1 MMNFL
6 QRVIFFLLLGIIVSS
21 KLFAQN
27 NKADSLFKEYFKS
40 TNITD
45 KLIKCQAAVS
55 SLCNL
60 RDAKRVYQI
69 IDDLEKSKAEV
80 SKHDYKQ
87 GIILLSKSLITRAV
101 DSVSLSSQYAKQ
113 AIPFLSGD
121 KYYMSEAQCMLV
133 MNYNL
138 KGQFDSCIHA
148 GNKYMPD
155 IKKAKNIT
163 GQLEVLLVISSSYD
177 FIGDRKKAIELLL
190 QALEIAKA
198 YKRHNKLSEIYV
210 SLASAYKEE
219 NIILA
224 KKYALL
230 GLQVLNNMQGEAE
243 KVSYNSVYLILGN
256 VYYDLQNLDSAK
268 YYYNLCKESSH
279 LTNDKRMYL
288 AAIGNIG
295 NIAID
300 QRDFHVALICNNVTL
315 QEYKKLGIPTEIAV
329 SYGSLADLYKDMK
342 DYKNAVRYY
351 DSALAITQ
359 QIQSADDFI
368 YNYKGLSETYE
379 MMGNDKEAFKYYKLY
394 RLWNDSVN
402 NNQNSKKISEM
413 ELDFKYKSEQR
424 EKDLI
429 QKNKDLITQEKIKQ
443 QKYIIWAA
451 VLGGLCLVIFL
462 GFTIKSNIEKKK
474 TNKQLQIFNDEISE
488 QKNIIEQKN
497 NEITD
502 SITYA
507 SRIQQGVIPDDEEL
521 KKLLPNHFVF
531 FKPRDIVSGDFYW
544 ACKVKS
550 KTNPESKRT
559 VVAVVDCTGHG
570 VPGAFM
576 SLVGNTLLNQ
586 TINRSAIATP
596 AQALDYINAQLPKT
610 IKSKSST
617 GAIKD
622 GMEIAMCDFHFDTL
636 TMHFAGANSN
646 IYVVRNKEIQ
656 IYKGDKQPI
665 GESLSGEI
673 INYTNQVI
681 SLQKDD
687 CVYLISDGYADQFGG
702 EKGKKFKY
710 KPLENLFCSIA
721 DKKVSEQRD
730 ILAKAFDDWKSHHE
744 QVDDVLIMG
753 IKI

>member
-1 MMNFL
+1 MNFL
-6 QRVIFFLLLGIIVSS
+6 HRSIFFLLVGILFFSNF
-21 KLFAQN
+21 FAQN
-27 NKADSLFKEYFKS
+27 NKADSLYKNYFASK
-40 TNITD
+40 TADD
-45 KLIKCQAAVS
+45 KIAKCPGTVA

-60 RDAKRVYQI
+60 RDSKRVYQI
-69 IDDLEKSKAEV
+69 IEDVQKLKVLASKE
-80 SKHDYKQ
+80 DYKK
-87 GIILLSKSLITRAV
+87 GTILLSKSLITRAI
-101 DSVSLSSQYAKQ
+101 DSVAASSTYAQQ
-113 AIPFLSGD
+113 AIPLLVNN
-121 KYYMSEAQCMLV
+121 KHYMSEAQCMVV

-138 KGQFDSCIHA
+138 KGQFDSCILV
-148 GNKYMPD
+148 GNNYLPD

-163 GQLEVLLVISSSYD
+163 GELEVLIVMSSSYD
-177 FIGDRKKAIELLL
+177 FIGDRKKAIQL
-190 QALEIAKA
+190 ALEAIELAKQEHR
-198 YKRHNKLSEIYV
+198 YNKLSEIYV
-210 SLASAYKEE
+210 SLASTYKEE
-219 NIILA
+219 NILLA

-230 GLQVLNNMQGEAE
+230 GLNVLNDMKGKAE
-243 KVSYNSVYLILGN
+243 KVGYNSVYLILGN
-256 VYYDLQNLDSAK
+256 VYYDSQNLDSAK
-268 YYYNLCKESSH
+268 YYYNLCKESSQQ
-279 LTNDKRMYL
+279 TNDKRMFL

-300 QRDFHVALICNNVTL
+300 QRDFHVALICNHLTL

-342 DYKNAVRYY
+342 DYKNAVKYY
-351 DSALAITQ
+351 DSALVFTE

-379 MMGNDKEAFKYYKLY
+379 LMGNDKEAFKYYKLY

-413 ELDFKYKSEQR
+413 EMDFRYKSEQR

-429 QKNKDLITQEKIKQ
+429 QKNKDAITQEKIKQ

-497 NEITD
+497 HEITD

-507 SRIQQGVIPDDEEL
+507 SRIQQGVIPDEEEL
-521 KKLLPNHFVF
+521 KKILPQHFVF

-550 KTNPESKRT
+550 KTNPNSNRT

-586 TINRSAIATP
+586 TIGRSAIETP

-617 GAIKD
+617 GTIKD

-636 TMHFAGANSN
+636 TMYFAGANSN
-646 IYVVRNKEIQ
+646 IYLVRHGEIQ
-656 IYKGDKQPI
+656 IYRGDKQPI
-665 GESLSGEI
+665 GESLSGTI
-673 INYTNQVI
+673 TNYSNQVI
-681 SLQKDD
+681 SLQKND

-721 DKKVSEQRD
+721 DKDVKEQRD
-730 ILAKAFDDWKSHHE
+730 ILSKAFDDWKSSHE

>member
-1 MMNFL
+1 MNFL
-6 QRVIFFLLLGIIVSS
+6 KRNIFFTLFGVIISGNLIS
-21 KLFAQN
+21 QN
-27 NKADSLFKEYFKS
+27 TIADSLYKQYFKS
-40 TNITD
+40 NTVAD
-45 KLIKCQAAVS
+45 KFINCKTAISA
-55 SLCNL
+55 LCNL
-60 RDAKRVYQI
+60 RDSKRVYQI
-69 IDDLEKSKAEV
+69 IADIEKLRVESSKT
-80 SKHDYKQ
+80 KYKK
-87 GIILLSKSLITRAV
+87 GIVLLSKSIITRAL
-101 DSVSLSSQYAKQ
+101 DSITASSLYAEQ
-113 AIPFLSGD
+113 AIPLLVDD
-121 KYYMSEAQCMLV
+121 KVQMSEAQCMLV
-133 MNYNL
+133 MNYNI
-138 KGQFDSCIHA
+138 KGQHDSCILA
-148 GNKYMPD
+148 GNRYLLDAKKYG
-155 IKKAKNIT
+155 NIT
-163 GQLEVLLVISSSYD
+163 GQLEILIVLANSYD
-177 FIGDRKKAIELLL
+177 VKGNRKKGIEILLN
-190 QALEIAKA
+190 AAEIAKA
-198 YKRHNKLSEIYV
+198 HNRNNKLSEIYV
-210 SLASAYKEE
+210 SLSSAYKEE

-230 GLQVLNNMQGEAE
+230 SVKVLSGVESYVGQLA
-243 KVSYNSVYLILGN
+243 YNSVYLILGN
-256 VYYDLQNLDSAK
+256 VYYDLEVLDSAK
-268 YYYNLCKESSH
+268 YYYNLCKESAQK
-279 LTNDKRMYL
+279 TNDKRMFL

-300 QRDFHVALICNNVTL
+300 QKDFNVALVCNNITL
-315 QEYKKLGIPTEIAV
+315 QEYKKLGIPSEIAV
-329 SYGSLADLYKDMK
+329 SYGSLADLHRDMK
-342 DYKNAVRYY
+342 DFKKAIRYY
-351 DSALAITQ
+351 DSALVFTK

-394 RLWNDSVN
+394 RMWNDSVN

-429 QKNKDLITQEKIKQ
+429 QKNKDAITQEKIKQ
-443 QKYIIWAA
+443 QTYIIWAA

-474 TNKQLQIFNDEISE
+474 TNKQLQQFNQEISE
-488 QKNIIEQKN
+488 QKNIIEEKN
-497 NEITD
+497 HEITD

-507 SRIQQGVIPDDEEL
+507 SRIQQGVIPDEEEL
-521 KKLLPNHFVF
+521 KKLLPSHFVF

-586 TINRSAIATP
+586 TIGRSAIETP
-596 AQALDYINAQLPKT
+596 AQALDYINVQLPKT
-610 IKSKSST
+610 IKSKLST
-617 GAIKD
+617 GTIKD
-622 GMEIAMCDFHFDTL
+622 GMEVAMCDFHFDTL

-646 IYVVRNKEIQ
+646 IYLVRNGEIQ

-665 GESLSGEI
+665 GESLSGTVTK
-673 INYTNQVI
+673 YSNQVI

-721 DKKVSEQRD
+721 NKDVKEQRD